1 MMIHRRKRLLALVA
15 VVALAAVGCSSSS
28 KPSSSGTTPP
38 GSSPSGSSSSG
49 TSPAGSSSSGSS
61 SGGGKTY
68 TVGLL
73 ADFSGPGANLAVS
86 FKPGIEAGI
95 GLANQ
100 EGYNIKFVEA
110 DTTSSPSGALIAAE
124 KLVEENHVLAVFMN
138 SVVGFGAA
146 PYLAAHGIPVFG
158 AAGDGPEWISD
169 RNMFSILGYE
179 DYTTVQT
186 TYGDFYKMRGVTN
199 LASVGYGIEPSS
211 YETAKG
217 VALSAEH
224 AGIKVG
230 YLNLNFPL
238 GSTNVGPIV
247 LGMKDAGVDGLST
260 SIITNSTFAIIQSL
274 QQQGVKLKAAVPP
287 VGYGGDLI
295 QGGAGAQQEA
305 QGVYFISGWEPVE
318 MHTAATEKFQSALK
332 TYSGVTGEPTFD
344 EYIGY
349 LTVDAFVQGLKQAGA
364 NPTQAQLINATLGIT
379 DYSGQGLWGGRSI
392 GFNMAY
398 RGKFEGAD
406 NCIWFTQYEGT
417 TFHLVPGASPLCGTT
432 IPGLKA

>member
-1 MMIHRRKRLLALVA
+1 MIHRWKMLVPAAA
-15 VVALAAVGCSSSS
+15 VVLLAVGCSSSS
-28 KPSSSGTTPP
+28 K
-38 GSSPSGSSSSG
+38 SSSST
-49 TSPAGSSSSGSS
+49 TSPATSGATASGS

-73 ADFSGPGANLAVS
+73 SDFSGAGANLAVS

-95 GLANQ
+95 GLAKQ

-110 DTTSSPSGALIAAE
+110 DTTSSPTGALAAAE
-124 KLVEENHVLAVFMN
+124 KLVEEDHVLAVFMN

-146 PYLAAHGIPVFG
+146 PYLASHGIPVYG

-186 TYGDFYKMRGVTN
+186 TYGEFYKARGVTN

-224 AGIKVG
+224 EGIKVG

-238 GSTNVGPIV
+238 GSTNVGPLV

-260 SIITNSTFAIIQSL
+260 SIITNSTFAIIQGL
-274 QQQGVKLKAAVPP
+274 EQQGVHLKAAIPP
-287 VGYGGDLI
+287 VGYGGDLV
-295 QGGAGAQQEA
+295 QGGPGAQQEA

-318 MHTAATEKFQSALK
+318 MHTAATKKFQNALS
-332 TYSGVTGEPTFD
+332 TYGGVTGEPTFD

-349 LTVDAFVQGLKQAGA
+349 LTVDAFVQGLKQAGP
-364 NPTQAQLINATLGIT
+364 NPSQAQLINATLGIT
-379 DYSGQGLWGGRSI
+379 NYTGQGLWGGRSI
-392 GFNMAY
+392 GFDMAF
-398 RGKFEGAD
+398 RGKYEGAD

-417 TFHLVPGASPLCGTT
+417 TFHLVPGATPLCGQT